1 MRNWMAILLLATLS
15 SPVALADEDDSV
27 SFRCG
32 LKIGSAE
39 AGKQRQYNPSRTNV
53 LPANYQPGPRR
64 STSNNADVFPQQLA
78 KTGERR
84 LLPVFTL
91 ARFVCSW
98 R

>member
-1 MRNWMAILLLATLS
+1 MIKWMAILLLATIAS
-15 SPVALADEDDSV
+15 VAQAEEDTSA

-32 LKIGSAE
+32 LKIGSAK
-39 AGKQRQYNPSRTNV
+39 ATDQRKFTASRV
-53 LPANYQPGPRR
+53 AALPANYRPAPLR
-64 STSNNADVFPQQLA
+64 TTDHIEVFPHKLA

-84 LLPVFTL
+84 LLPTFTV